1 MRPCREPRG
10 SGLVKTRA
18 TVSDKVSIW
27 IPTQMDTAGNRGFS
41 GTRKRQGQRGR
52 APLGGPPLAPRSKWV
67 TGAGLKSPAKK
78 KRKLGRAC
86 EYRLRGWECR
96 QSIQLLGGERRGERF
111 TYLTDPSN
119 G

>member
-18 TVSDKVSIW
+18 TVSDKATIW
-27 IPTQMDTAGNRGFS
+27 EAAADGH
-41 GTRKRQGQRGR
+41 GR
-52 APLGGPPLAPRSKWV
+52 EPRVFWDADASRADRGGPVGGHPLIPRTKWV

-78 KRKLGRAC
+78 KRRLGRAR
-86 EYRLRGWECR
+86 EYHLRGWQCGP
-96 QSIQLLGGERRGERF
+96 SIQLLGGERRGERF